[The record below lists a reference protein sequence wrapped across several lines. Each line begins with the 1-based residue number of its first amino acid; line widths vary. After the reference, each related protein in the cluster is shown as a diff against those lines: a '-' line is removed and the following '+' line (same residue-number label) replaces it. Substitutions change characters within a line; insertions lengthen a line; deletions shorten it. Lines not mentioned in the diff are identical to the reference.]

1 MFLNTFKT
9 PLTAAFFCAS
19 ILVNCDV
26 SQPEPEA
33 DIGQCPAP
41 TATIASVQGDATKSP
56 MRKQTVT
63 VRGIVTLI
71 QSEQGLYI
79 EEPDSDGDSRTSN
92 AIFIQST
99 DLPAGVQPGS
109 VISAR
114 GMVFELGKGY
124 FSLTAITRVD
134 ELIQCATGQ
143 ALPLTAITLPL
154 DNTEREA
161 LEGMRIQIDEPLVVT
176 NAYQLGRGNM
186 TLSANGIHFAPTEIM
201 APGPET
207 TDRLKQNRASALPVM
222 LTESTDN
229 PRLLIS
235 GSPIS
240 NITGVM
246 AHDGRALRL
255 SLQSLSTG
263 TAPDFALPG
272 TAKAGALRIVG
283 MNLHNYFNGD
293 GKGQGFP
300 TPRGAKTIEGFE
312 QQRDRIGAA
321 IKVLDPHVL
330 GVMELEN
337 DGFGPDSAAADFIQ
351 LAHDATRKT
360 WAVARPVEDNTGSDK
375 ITVGLFYR
383 SDLLEAIGPAQTLTG
398 PEFRR
403 SRQPLAQV
411 FKKRPNGETILVVV
425 NHLKSK
431 GSCLESGQDA
441 DQKDGQGCWNP
452 MRLASAKKMSAWVKT
467 IAASTGTDNIL
478 ILGDMNAYRNE
489 DPINAIRD
497 AGFTELMDKKQ
508 RDKEQG
514 QVYSFVYFGQ
524 HGTLDYAFSSDVML
538 PNVEQA
544 FIWNIN
550 AALPANMKLPQPW
563 LRFSDHDPV
572 VVDIRSRQSSTS
584 D

>member
-1 MFLNTFKT
+1 MLLNTFKT
-9 PLTAAFFCAS
+9 PLTAVFFCAA
-19 ILVNCDV
+19 ILVSCDAY
-26 SQPEPEA
+26 QPEPEA
-33 DIGQCPAP
+33 EISQCPAP
-41 TATIASVQGDATKSP
+41 TVTIASVQGDATKSP

-63 VRGIVTLI
+63 VQGIVTLI
-71 QSEQGLYI
+71 QNDQGLYI

-99 DLPAGVQPGS
+99 DLPAGVRPGS
-109 VISAR
+109 LISAR
-114 GMVFELGKGY
+114 GMVSELGKGY
-124 FSLTAITRVD
+124 FSLTAIIRVD

-143 ALPLTAITLPL
+143 TLPITAVTLPL
-154 DNTEREA
+154 DNTGREA
-161 LEGMRIQIDEPLVVT
+161 LEGMRIQIDEPMVVT

-186 TLSANGIHFAPTEIM
+186 TLSANGIQFTPTEIM
-201 APGPET
+201 APGPDT
-207 TDRLKQNRASALPVM
+207 AGLLARNRASALPVM
-222 LTESTDN
+222 LAESTDH
-229 PRLLIS
+229 PELLVS
-235 GSPIS
+235 GSPVS
-240 NITGVM
+240 HITGVM
-246 AHDGRALRL
+246 AHDGRALRV
-255 SLQSLSTG
+255 SLQSFTTG
-263 TAPDFALPG
+263 SDPGFALP
-272 TAKAGALRIVG
+272 ASAQAGALRIVG
-283 MNLHNYFNGD
+283 MNLYNYFNGD

-300 TPRGAKTIEGFE
+300 TPRGAKTADGFE

-337 DGFGPDSAAADFIQ
+337 DGFGPDSAAADFIR
-351 LAHDATRKT
+351 LAHDATGKT
-360 WAVARPVEDNTGSDK
+360 WAVARPTGDNTGSDK

-383 SDLLEAIGPAQTLTG
+383 KDQLEAIGPAQTLTG

-411 FKKRPNGETILVVV
+411 FRKLPDGETTLVVV

-431 GSCLESGQDA
+431 GSCLESGVDA

-497 AGFTELMDKKQ
+497 AGFTELMDK
-508 RDKEQG
+508 EQG
-514 QVYSFVYFGQ
+514 QIYSFVYFGQ
-524 HGTLDYAFSSDVML
+524 HGTLDYAFSSDALL
-538 PNVEQA
+538 PDVEQA
-544 FIWNIN
+544 FIWHVN
-550 AALPANMKLPQPW
+550 AALPARMKLPQPW

-572 VVDIRSRQSSTS
+572 VVDIRQSSTS